1 MLHILKSSL
10 NSNRSRCYKVRYF
23 ALAILPTEKF
33 KISDA
38 QLLTA
43 REFMFFTCW
52 LRSGLSHFMNI
63 DSLSFSWYL
72 VLTSLI
78 AIGD

>member
-38 QLLTA
+38 QLLTG
-43 REFMFFTCW
+43 REQVYVFHLLVEVGFFPFYEHRFFE
-52 LRSGLSHFMNI
+52 LF
-63 DSLSFSWYL
+63 L
-72 VLTSLI
+72 VLST
-78 AIGD
+78 D

>member
-1 MLHILKSSL
+1 MTSRINITTFVNLPDMFRRYMSSSVLHILKSSL

-38 QLLTA
+38 QLLTG
-43 REFMFFTCW
+43 RE
-52 LRSGLSHFMNI
+52 S
-63 DSLSFSWYL
+63 SLCVSP
-72 VLTSLI
+72 
-78 AIGD
+78 AG